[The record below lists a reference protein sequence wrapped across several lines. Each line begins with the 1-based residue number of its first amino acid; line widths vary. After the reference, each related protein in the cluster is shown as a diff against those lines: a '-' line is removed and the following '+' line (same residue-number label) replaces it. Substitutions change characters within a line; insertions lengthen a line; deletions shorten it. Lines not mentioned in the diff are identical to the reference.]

1 MNVIVASYKGM
12 NVNKKSI
19 LRAFLATLCVF
30 NVYADTSVY
39 LDQSQLQQAQQF
51 NTAAGNNAIK
61 NAPQAESALSTI
73 QLSQLNTA
81 QVESEIKT
89 TDQYFK
95 AKPLKNTLPN
105 GEKYY
110 LYSESIVSDSQKA
123 MAQYKKPMDLNKT
136 IADYNALNKNA
147 KASIGDNRL
156 LIFISSSMPKKSII
170 NLMTQA
176 SSIGAVF
183 VVRGLINNSY
193 VNTYKYFYNLKGN
206 NTVGIM
212 INPTLFS
219 ALHVETVPTFA
230 LYQSDKDLLHTACNV
245 APKYTKVS
253 GDVTLR
259 YALEQLTK
267 STNADLA
274 QIAANELD
282 ILDSNSFYKVK

>member
-1 MNVIVASYKGM
+1 MTILAS
-12 NVNKKSI
+12 
-19 LRAFLATLCVF
+19 LCVIS
-30 NVYADTSVY
+30 VHADTSVY

-51 NTAAGNNAIK
+51 NTAAGNSAIK
-61 NAPQAESALSTI
+61 NAPQAESALSAI
-73 QLSQLNTA
+73 QLSRLNTA

-95 AKPLKNTLPN
+95 VKPLKNTLPN

-123 MAQYKKPMDLNKT
+123 MAQYKKPVDLNKT
-136 IADYNALNKNA
+136 IADYNALIKNA

-183 VVRGLINNSY
+183 VVRGLINGSY
-193 VNTYKYFYNLKGN
+193 VNTYKYFNSLKGN

-219 ALHVETVPTFA
+219 ALHVETVPTYA

-267 STNADLA
+267 SNNADLA
-274 QIAANELD
+274 QIATNELD
-282 ILDSNSFYKVK
+282 ILDSKSFYK

>member
-1 MNVIVASYKGM
+1 MNVIAVFYKGI
-12 NVNKKSI
+12 NLNKKSI
-19 LRAFLATLCVF
+19 LGTLLAFLCV
-30 NVYADTSVY
+30 NAYADTSVY

-51 NTAAGNNAIK
+51 NTTAGNNAIK
-61 NAPQAESALSTI
+61 NAPQAESALSAI

-95 AKPLKNTLPN
+95 VKPLKNTLPN
-105 GEKYY
+105 GDKYY
-110 LYSESIVSDSQKA
+110 LYSESIISDSQKA
-123 MAQYKKPMDLNKT
+123 MAQYKKPIDLNKT
-136 IADYNALNKNA
+136 IADYNALMKNA
-147 KASIGDNRL
+147 KANIGDNRL

-206 NTVGIM
+206 STVGIM

-267 STNADLA
+267 SSNADLA

>member
-1 MNVIVASYKGM
+1 MNVIAVFYKGI
-12 NVNKKSI
+12 NLNKKSI
-19 LRAFLATLCVF
+19 LGTLLAFLCV
-30 NVYADTSVY
+30 NAYADTSVY

-51 NTAAGNNAIK
+51 NTTAGNNAIK
-61 NAPQAESALSTI
+61 NAPQAESALSAI

-95 AKPLKNTLPN
+95 VKPLKNTLPN
-105 GEKYY
+105 GDKYY
-110 LYSESIVSDSQKA
+110 LYSESIISDSQKA
-123 MAQYKKPMDLNKT
+123 MAQYKKPIDLNKT
-136 IADYNALNKNA
+136 IADYNALMKNA
-147 KASIGDNRL
+147 KANIGDNRL

-206 NTVGIM
+206 STVGIM

-267 STNADLA
+267 SSNADLA

-282 ILDSNSFYKVK
+282 ILDSNSFYKAK

>member
-1 MNVIVASYKGM
+1 MTVAFYKDTTM
-12 NVNKKSI
+12 DKKLI
-19 LRAFLATLCVF
+19 LMTILASLCVIS
-30 NVYADTSVY
+30 VHADTSVY

-51 NTAAGNNAIK
+51 NTAAGNSAIK
-61 NAPQAESALSTI
+61 NAPQAESALSAI

-95 AKPLKNTLPN
+95 VKPLKNTLPN

-110 LYSESIVSDSQKA
+110 LYSESIVNDSQKA
-123 MAQYKKPMDLNKT
+123 MAQYKKPVDLNKT
-136 IADYNALNKNA
+136 IADYNALIKNA

-183 VVRGLINNSY
+183 VVRGLINGSY
-193 VNTYKYFYNLKGN
+193 VNTYKYFNSLKGN

-219 ALHVETVPTFA
+219 ALHVETVPTYA

-267 STNADLA
+267 SNNADLA
-274 QIAANELD
+274 QIATNELD
-282 ILDSNSFYKVK
+282 ILDSKSFYK

>member
-1 MNVIVASYKGM
+1 MTVAFYKDTTM
-12 NVNKKSI
+12 DKKLI
-19 LRAFLATLCVF
+19 LMTILASLCVIS
-30 NVYADTSVY
+30 VHADTSVY

-51 NTAAGNNAIK
+51 NTAAGNSAIK
-61 NAPQAESALSTI
+61 NAPQAESALSAI
-73 QLSQLNTA
+73 QLSRLNTA

-95 AKPLKNTLPN
+95 VKPLKNTLPN

-123 MAQYKKPMDLNKT
+123 MAQYKKPVDLNKT
-136 IADYNALNKNA
+136 IADYNALIKNA

-183 VVRGLINNSY
+183 VVRGLINGSY
-193 VNTYKYFYNLKGN
+193 VNTYKYFNSLKGN

-219 ALHVETVPTFA
+219 ALHVETVPTYA

-267 STNADLA
+267 SNNADLA
-274 QIAANELD
+274 QIATNELD
-282 ILDSNSFYKVK
+282 ILDSKSFYK

>member
-1 MNVIVASYKGM
+1 MS
-12 NVNKKSI
+12 NKSNLI
-19 LRAFLATLCVF
+19 AVLATLCVLSAH
-30 NVYADTSVY
+30 ADTSIY
-39 LDQSQLQQAQQF
+39 LNQQQLKQAQQF
-51 NTAAGNNAIK
+51 NAAAVNTAIK
-61 NAPQAESALSTI
+61 NAPQAESALAAI
-73 QLSQLNTA
+73 QFSQLNTA
-81 QVESEIKT
+81 QVESEMKT

-95 AKPLKNTLPN
+95 VKPMKNTLPN

-110 LYSESIVSDSQKA
+110 LYSESIVSDSQKSL
-123 MAQYKKPMDLNKT
+123 AQYKQPLDLNKT
-136 IADYNALNKNA
+136 IADYNALIKNA
-147 KASIGDNRL
+147 KISIGDNRL
-156 LIFISSSMPKKSII
+156 LIFISSSMPKKSIV

-219 ALHVETVPTFA
+219 ALHVEAVPTFA

-253 GDVTLR
+253 GDVSLR

-267 STNADLA
+267 SDNADLA
-274 QIAANELD
+274 QIAGNELD
-282 ILDSNSFYKVK
+282 ILDSKSFYKVK

>member
-1 MNVIVASYKGM
+1 M
-12 NVNKKSI
+12 
-19 LRAFLATLCVF
+19 LFLASTSIF
-30 NVYADTSVY
+30 KVYADTNIY
-39 LDQSQLQQAQQF
+39 LDQAELQEAQQF
-51 NTAAGNNAIK
+51 NITAGNNAIK
-61 NAPQAESALSTI
+61 NTPLAESVLSSI
-73 QLSQLNTA
+73 KFNQLNIA
-81 QVESEIKT
+81 QAESEIKA

-95 AKPLKNTLPN
+95 VKPLKNTLPS

-110 LYSESIVSDSQKA
+110 LFSESIVSDNQK
-123 MAQYKKPMDLNKT
+123 MLAQYKKPIDLNKT

-170 NLMTQA
+170 NLMKQA

-206 NTVGIM
+206 NNVGIM

-219 ALHVETVPTFA
+219 ALSIEVVPTFA
-230 LYQSDKDLLHTACNV
+230 LYQSDKDLLRTACNV
-245 APKYTKVS
+245 TPKYTKVS

-259 YALEQLTK
+259 YALEQLNR
-267 STNADLA
+267 SNNADLA

-282 ILDSNSFYKVK
+282 ILDSNSFYKGK

>member
-1 MNVIVASYKGM
+1 MTVAFYKDTTM
-12 NVNKKSI
+12 DKKLI
-19 LRAFLATLCVF
+19 LMTILASLCVIS
-30 NVYADTSVY
+30 VHADTSVY

-61 NAPQAESALSTI
+61 NAPQAESALSAI

-95 AKPLKNTLPN
+95 VKPLKNTLPN

-110 LYSESIVSDSQKA
+110 LYSESIVNDSQKA
-123 MAQYKKPMDLNKT
+123 MAQYKKPVDLNKT
-136 IADYNALNKNA
+136 IADYNALIKNA

-183 VVRGLINNSY
+183 VVRGLINGSY
-193 VNTYKYFYNLKGN
+193 VNTYKYFNSLKGN

-219 ALHVETVPTFA
+219 ALHVETVPTYA

-267 STNADLA
+267 SNNADLA
-274 QIAANELD
+274 QIATNELD
-282 ILDSNSFYKVK
+282 ILDSKSFYK

>member
-1 MNVIVASYKGM
+1 MTVASYKDTNM
-12 NVNKKSI
+12 DKKLI
-19 LRAFLATLCVF
+19 LMTILASLCVIS
-30 NVYADTSVY
+30 VHADTSVY
-39 LDQSQLQQAQQF
+39 LDQTQLKQAQQF
-51 NTAAGNNAIK
+51 NTAAGNSAIK
-61 NAPQAESALSTI
+61 NAPQAESALSAI

-95 AKPLKNTLPN
+95 VKPLKNTLPN

-123 MAQYKKPMDLNKT
+123 MAQYKKPVDLNKT
-136 IADYNALNKNA
+136 IADYNALIKNA

-183 VVRGLINNSY
+183 VVRGLINGSY
-193 VNTYKYFYNLKGN
+193 VNTYKYFNSLKGN

-219 ALHVETVPTFA
+219 ALHVETVPTYA

-267 STNADLA
+267 SNNADLA
-274 QIAANELD
+274 QIATNELD
-282 ILDSNSFYKVK
+282 ILDSKSFYK